1 MRAPRDEG
9 MIHRAFSWR
18 FSSFPRSSSFV
29 SIFYICTLEV
39 AEIAVLHA
47 AANRPISRSTEKTVA
62 DPDPQMGGGG
72 EEGRSSRPG
81 DKGAAGTVSKKSS
94 SALRAS
100 VWSKNKV
107 GARALRAP
115 SLEPPL
121 RDPYK
126 PFHVDRNIR
135 RPAWVLK

>member
-1 MRAPRDEG
+1 

-18 FSSFPRSSSFV
+18 FSSFPRPSSFV

-47 AANRPISRSTEKTVA
+47 ATNRPISRSTEKTVA
-62 DPDPQMGGGG
+62 DADPQMGGGG
-72 EEGRSSRPG
+72 GGEGRSTIPG

-107 GARALRAP
+107 GARAPRAP

-126 PFHVDRNIR
+126 PFHVNRNIR

>member
-1 MRAPRDEG
+1 

-18 FSSFPRSSSFV
+18 FSSFPRPSSFV

-47 AANRPISRSTEKTVA
+47 ATNRPISRSTEKTVA

-72 EEGRSSRPG
+72 GGGGGGGRATRPG
-81 DKGAAGTVSKKSS
+81 AKGAAGTVSKKSS

-135 RPAWVLK
+135 RPTWVLK